1 MKYVVARLNAKVII
15 VLVYWKPYISFTLK
29 KCIRELKINP
39 VNEFN
44 ADNIYEM
51 PKGLVDFVLLT
62 AISIPITTP
71 AIAEPYLMISYTQ
84 LNSADN
90 MSTPILIYPPN
101 YFLFPERII
110 SYALHLDAAEPY
122 AFNDVLGQE

>member
-51 PKGLVDFVLLT
+51 PKGLVDLVLLT
-62 AISIPITTP
+62 AISIPITIH
-71 AIAEPYLMISYTQ
+71 AIDEPYPTISYIQ
-84 LNSADN
+84 VKNADN
-90 MSTPILIYPPN
+90 KSTPILIYPPN
-101 YFLFPERII
+101 
-110 SYALHLDAAEPY
+110 
-122 AFNDVLGQE
+122 